1 MQLTAAGSATAA
13 RTEWQHLEQ
22 RMPQLIGGRVPTVM
36 QAELDG
42 RPMWRLRT
50 GGFASTDAANA
61 FCARVQEEHENCW
74 VVAGAS

>member
-22 RMPQLIGGRVPTVM
+22 RMPQLIDGRVPAVM

-42 RPMWRLRT
+42 RSLWRLRT
-50 GGFASTDAANA
+50 GGFASTDEANA
-61 FCARVQEEHENCW
+61 FCARVQAEHEKCW